1 MLLATDAAR
10 SAGSVVGAVLALIVV
25 AGLVALFVAAVVSV
39 LRSPR
44 LTGTGRIL
52 WIIAVLIFPL
62 LGPLAWF
69 LVGRRSSAEVYRA

>member
-1 MLLATDAAR
+1 MLLAADAAR
-10 SAGSVVGAVLALIVV
+10 SAGSVVGVVLAVV
-25 AGLVALFVAAVVSV
+25 ICVGLLALFVAALLSV

-44 LTGTGRIL
+44 LTGTGRVV
-52 WIIAVLIFPL
+52 WIIAVFVFPL

>member
-1 MLLATDAAR
+1 MLLAADDR
-10 SAGSVVGAVLALIVV
+10 SAASVGWLVIVVVVGV
-25 AGLVALFVAAVVSV
+25 ALVALFVAALLSV

-44 LTGTGRIL
+44 LTGTGRIA
-52 WIIAVLIFPL
+52 WTIGVLIFPL